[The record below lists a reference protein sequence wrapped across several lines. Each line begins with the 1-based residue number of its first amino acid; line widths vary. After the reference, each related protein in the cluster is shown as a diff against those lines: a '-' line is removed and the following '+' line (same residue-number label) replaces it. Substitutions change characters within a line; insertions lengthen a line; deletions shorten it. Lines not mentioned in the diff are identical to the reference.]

1 MGLTVMTFK
10 FDDDFPAFNF
20 HGSWDLTILS
30 TLVSTAQKQ
39 KHRVMALQQRLICIY
54 RHFRY
59 LRVLEYF
66 YYYYEINIWGHS
78 KRCVDIF
85 LSFSESTQAACQ

>member
-1 MGLTVMTFK
+1 MTFK

-20 HGSWDLTILS
+20 QGAWDLTILS
-30 TLVSTAQKQ
+30 ILVSTAQKQ

-59 LRVLEYF
+59 LRILEHF
-66 YYYYEINIWGHS
+66 YYYYGITIWGHFQKMCGHLS
-78 KRCVDIF
+78 IF
-85 LSFSESTQAACQ
+85 LIIDPGRLPVSN